1 MLSLRTRIIQSSR
14 LIGTLGFLVVFGA
27 SSVVAGPL
35 SVRPKTSSLASVLD
49 ACPTGFQTV
58 FRNVANRQAEKHAR
72 AARNHV
78 ESKLLL
84 LIHKEEEHLLKYD
97 IALPA
102 RGLVEPLPEELVPMN
117 AKLAE
122 IADRASQILQSRT
135 EMLDFVESMAREAKT
150 ARTAGWSPGVD
161 PVTLLSPEQIETSV
175 FQRVAERMGWG
186 PIVPIRNPVDD
197 GESFRTQV
205 LGSSKLFYD
214 VEAVGSM
221 HTASAHFLQWLM
233 VTPKLES
240 EFGPGSAKLLLK
252 HFSTA
257 EGIRLWG
264 WMFDRGPSSMRDFR
278 SPRAFYEL
286 RLVGDQSWFGVR

>member
-1 MLSLRTRIIQSSR
+1 MLLA
-14 LIGTLGFLVVFGA
+14 A
-27 SSVVAGPL
+27 SALTVPLNMSTAVAATPANR
-35 SVRPKTSSLASVLD
+35 SKTSSVASLWGSCD
-49 ACPTGFQTV
+49 RGFQTV
-58 FRNVANRQAEKHAR
+58 FRNVVNRQAEQHAR

-78 ESKLLL
+78 ESKLLV
-84 LIHKEEEHLLKYD
+84 LIDKEEQLLLKYTET
-97 IALPA
+97 LPV
-102 RGLVEPLPEELVPMN
+102 RGAVEVIPSDLNPMDP
-117 AKLAE
+117 KLAQ
-122 IADRASQILQSRT
+122 IAKRASEILQSRT

-161 PVTLLSPEQIETSV
+161 PVTLLSAEHVETSV
-175 FQRVAERMGWG
+175 FQVVAQKMGWG
-186 PIVPIRNPVDD
+186 PIVPVRNPVDD

-233 VTPKLES
+233 VTPKLDA

-252 HFSTA
+252 HFSST

-264 WMFDRGPSSMRDFR
+264 WMFDRGPANMRDFR

-286 RLVGDQSWFGVR
+286 RLVGDQSWFGIR